1 MTTIKH
7 PKLEKTFVI
16 LKPDAIQ
23 RSLVGEIIKRYER
36 IGLKCVALK
45 MLLPTPE
52 MVAKHY
58 TIDPEWLHKAGEKS
72 IKKYLSK
79 GMTPPESNPL
89 KVGEKVLE
97 NLKKYMS
104 SGPVIVTVWQ
114 GAHAVEIVRKLT
126 GGTEPLTSDIGTIRG
141 DFVLDS
147 YEMSDHDGR
156 SIRNVVHASGNV
168 EEAEKEIELWFK
180 PEEIIHYKHI
190 QEAIIYDKHIKG
202 ILED

>member
-1 MTTIKH
+1 MSHIEH
-7 PKLEKTFVI
+7 PKNEKTFVI
-16 LKPDAIQ
+16 LKPDSIQ
-23 RSLVGEIIKRYER
+23 RGLVGEIIQRYER

-45 MLLPTPE
+45 MVLATPE

-58 TIDPEWLHKAGEKS
+58 TIDPEWIHKAGDKS
-72 IKKYLSK
+72 IKKYLGK
-79 GMTPPESNPL
+79 GMTPPESDPL
-89 KVGEKVLE
+89 KVGHIVLD
-97 NLKKYMS
+97 NLKRYMS
-104 SGPVIVTVWQ
+104 SGPVVVMVWQ

-141 DFVLDS
+141 DYVLDS

-168 EEAEKEIELWFK
+168 DEANKEIELWFK
-180 PEEIIHYKHI
+180 PEEVIKYKHI
-190 QEAIIYDKHIKG
+190 QEAILYDKHITG

>member
-1 MTTIKH
+1 MTHTKH
-7 PKLEKTFVI
+7 PKDERTFII

-23 RSLVGEIIKRYER
+23 RSLIGEIVQRYER

-45 MLLPTPE
+45 MVLPTPE

-58 TIDPEWLHKAGEKS
+58 TIDPEWLHKAGDKS
-72 IKKYLSK
+72 IKNYLSK
-79 GMTPPESNPL
+79 GLTPPEMDPL
-89 KVGEKVLE
+89 KVGSTVLE
-97 NLKKYMS
+97 NLKRYMS
-104 SGPVIVTVWQ
+104 SGPVVVMVWQ
-114 GAHAVEIVRKLT
+114 GAHAVEIIRKLT

-168 EEAEKEIELWFK
+168 DEAEKEIALWFR
-180 PEEIIHYKHI
+180 PEEVIKYKHI
-190 QEAIIYDKHIKG
+190 QEAILYNKHISG